1 MSKVYIILL
10 SRDLKNK
17 KVGAH
22 PPPLTLHP
30 PLNKT
35 KIFGYKSEILIKYK
49 RIKWT
54 PNRKALHLLQGGK
67 NLRCQE

>member
-17 KVGAH
+17 KVGHH
-22 PPPLTLHP
+22 PPPTAHR

-35 KIFGYKSEILIKYK
+35 KIFGYKNEILIKYK

-54 PNRKALHLLQGGK
+54 PNRKALHLLPGG
-67 NLRCQE
+67 